1 MREKTLDKERLM
13 DRAAL
18 KLALKRMMWIM
29 GAPEIQKTSSL
40 TKEEKSP
47 SQINMTKS
55 KVLSEFT
62 EQLQN
67 ICSLKRHAIV
77 SRNCRDDI
85 EFSKR
90 KEDLNLMV
98 EKMLH
103 PYNNECECNLKFSS
117 HATLNKSIT
126 VQIDNPQN
134 VLNSKKFSWWK
145 RTKNKIRKKKNKK
158 MTPYG
163 GKTASV

>member
-1 MREKTLDKERLM
+1 MHLIYLD
-13 DRAAL
+13 
-18 KLALKRMMWIM
+18 
-29 GAPEIQKTSSL
+29 
-40 TKEEKSP
+40 
-47 SQINMTKS
+47 
-55 KVLSEFT
+55 
-62 EQLQN
+62 

-145 RTKNKIRKKKNKK
+145 RTKNKIRKKKKQEDDSIWRK
-158 MTPYG
+158 DRKRLKICEG
-163 GKTASV
+163 GIFQVTFTFFFSLVLYLFSNLPQI